1 MVRGLNDPEFNR
13 PREEEKKKP
22 LPVPEELESTMTHKE
37 IEEFSARFNIT
48 WQQVFQLDAEF
59 WSLITIES
67 EEKEK
72 KEPEFEQ
79 KGEIEEPQ
87 SEKKLGIEADS
98 PSISLK
104 IFLDFTTS
112 LADKFKDVNK
122 RLISAF
128 GIDTSNDGT
137 RIVWD

>member
-1 MVRGLNDPEFNR
+1 M
-13 PREEEKKKP
+13 
-22 LPVPEELESTMTHKE
+22 
-37 IEEFSARFNIT
+37 
-48 WQQVFQLDAEF
+48 DAEF

-72 KEPEFEQ
+72 KQPDF
-79 KGEIEEPQ
+79 GGDSEEPQ

>member
-72 KEPEFEQ
+72 KEPEFE
-79 KGEIEEPQ
+79 
-87 SEKKLGIEADS
+87 
-98 PSISLK
+98 
-104 IFLDFTTS
+104 
-112 LADKFKDVNK
+112 
-122 RLISAF
+122 
-128 GIDTSNDGT
+128 
-137 RIVWD
+137 